1 MVFSTALCT
10 FTTQFVVHVY
20 MYVRTLTS
28 SSGTVRHA
36 VNRENNIWAGMCH
49 IGKGSLYI
57 AILEEIITAEV
68 IIPSKDFLKVI

>member
-10 FTTQFVVHVY
+10 FTTQFVVHI
-20 MYVRTLTS
+20 YVRTLTS
-28 SSGTVRHA
+28 SGGTVRHA